1 MFVFHFIAIDQVE
14 KKLSTMRNLVAV
26 LALLA
31 SLAAGKFFRIHSLSL
46 LNFLLFNQQNFTF
59 LREIS
64 KRVTI
69 LLLQNYKIR
78 SLDTNRSKNSREFK
92 KRNDPITTLLQW

>member
-46 LNFLLFNQQNFTF
+46 FSIFSYLISKVLLFFEKFQN
-59 LREIS
+59 E
-64 KRVTI
+64 
-69 LLLQNYKIR
+69 
-78 SLDTNRSKNSREFK
+78 
-92 KRNDPITTLLQW
+92 